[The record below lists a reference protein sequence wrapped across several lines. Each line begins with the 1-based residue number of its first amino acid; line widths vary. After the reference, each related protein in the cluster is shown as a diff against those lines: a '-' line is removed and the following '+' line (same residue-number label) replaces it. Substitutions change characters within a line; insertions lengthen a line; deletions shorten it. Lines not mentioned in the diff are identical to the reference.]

1 MDAPHCPRDER
12 TELDTS
18 AAALAPAY
26 RTGAAAA
33 WLARAHRRPAEVHA
47 AWAHPYGVAALPCGV
62 LYTAVRLPD
71 PVVRAA
77 LGTDDL
83 AAVHAALAATLHGP
97 VFRDPA
103 DARHYALVPPGTTET
118 WRLPDVECLGPEYY
132 LGVPNP
138 AAVRPSGMSGYWA
151 VPMDGP
157 GHLCDPVAVEELA
170 RLGRERVRPGQCAG
184 ATGTTAT
191 PTAPSWCRSPSRARR
206 TAAACTPARTAA
218 RCTA

>member
-1 MDAPHCPRDER
+1 MSARPAP
-12 TELDTS
+12 TT
-18 AAALAPAY
+18 AAF

-33 WLARAHRRPAEVHA
+33 WLARAHRRPAEVHE
-47 AWAHPYGVAALPCGV
+47 AWTHPYGVAALPCGV

-83 AAVHAALAATLHGP
+83 DTLHAALAAALHGP

-103 DARHYALVPPGTTET
+103 GARYYALVPPGTTGT

-151 VPMDGP
+151 VPIEGP

-170 RLGRERVRPGQCAG
+170 RLGR
-184 ATGTTAT
+184 
-191 PTAPSWCRSPSRARR
+191 SRAGDGVVRWCNWHHGYAHGTELVQIIEQGSAFGGGLYACPDCR
-206 TAAACTPARTAA
+206 TVHHLTPLVGGE
-218 RCTA
+218 